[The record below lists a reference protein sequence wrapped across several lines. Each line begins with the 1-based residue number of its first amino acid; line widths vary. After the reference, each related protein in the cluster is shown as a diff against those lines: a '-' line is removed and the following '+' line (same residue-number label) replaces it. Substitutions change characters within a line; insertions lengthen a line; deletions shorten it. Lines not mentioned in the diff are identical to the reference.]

1 MPLSVTRLWHLAAAT
16 CPVAGEITNVS
27 RGGGGTQKPATVT
40 ERKAASGTSLLN
52 KRSEAARLSVPA
64 LCFVSPAIH
73 YEWKVSQQNCLFSQ
87 LASRPETRALVC
99 LSLSTLSSPSASAK
113 EDCQMRAKK
122 WKSTDSVRDILSFYV
137 TQHTRSS

>member
-27 RGGGGTQKPATVT
+27 RGGGTQKPATVT

-99 LSLSTLSSPSASAK
+99 LSLSLDSFFAFHVCQRRLSDES
-113 EDCQMRAKK
+113 KK
-122 WKSTDSVRDILSFYV
+122 WKSTDNVRDILSFYV